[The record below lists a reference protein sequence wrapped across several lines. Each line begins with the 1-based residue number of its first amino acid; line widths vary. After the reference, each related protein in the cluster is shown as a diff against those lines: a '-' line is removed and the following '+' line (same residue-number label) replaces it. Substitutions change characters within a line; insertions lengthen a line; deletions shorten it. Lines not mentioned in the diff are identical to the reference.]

1 MPNAIV
7 TGATGI
13 LGREIVF
20 ELGKDTKTWPTVYAL
35 SRSKKEDYPSNV
47 KHTHLDLQGNPED
60 MAKELGHVD
69 AEYVF
74 FTAYLAQDDEDDATK
89 VNGDMLQNFISA
101 LKLTGAA
108 KKIKRFILTTG
119 CKQYGVHFGAPKNPM
134 QESDHWLKNSSYPS
148 NFYYRQQEILKKEA
162 EQNNWEWTVTYPND
176 VVGVAK
182 GNFMNLVSAIGI
194 YASICKELHQPLI
207 WPGSPHFYTMFD
219 SLTCST
225 LHAQFNTWAAFA
237 PGAAN
242 QAFNV
247 VNGDVESWQNLWPKV
262 AAKFDLKIPEKM
274 FEDKDFKNDFGDQGL
289 VMPLKKTPPIS
300 EFAAQA
306 GLLDTPALQQS
317 LVEAKIDLSKWA
329 QRAEVKEAWKKLS
342 EREGLDAS
350 AFDNATWMFLNFV
363 LGRNFDLVISMSK
376 ARKAGWTGYQ
386 DTWESIEGALERVDY
401 FNSGKVEQ
409 NGYKTPE
416 ALGGALSEKV
426 NDGESDTVTFRLFVV
441 EDLSREVIELLGS
454 NFDIPPAFFR
464 EHVVDYA
471 WYNVRDP
478 WFDPPNFDTA
488 IREQGWLQFRFVT
501 ARYFETTAQFE
512 AACEEAESFNVLR
525 RPDDDQ
531 NNKTLWDKQDA
542 IVGITRARA
551 TLWSRKA
558 EGESK
563 PTVGVL
569 LLDPTIQQG
578 AALWRG
584 YRNWEST
591 PSMST
596 PSGTADDGPPRT
608 SFFDDFVYWSQRLN
622 NLRPPM
628 PYETKSQVH
637 IPIQALLHLI
647 CAEWFTMGEY
657 IRARLGQID
666 WEVAFPEHFLRHQ
679 NVNVD
684 IALKKL
690 HIWRRLVPLYREML
704 ADTLRHA
711 IAGDIRVIFLRL
723 ATQEHDADVE
733 AELHIIPA
741 RYSMFYALS
750 YCWGDE
756 EGSKNI
762 TLNGQKFRIP
772 LWIDAIS
779 INQGPSE
786 VKRSEERVGMED
798 MIIWRQEKEKSNREK
813 SREIRRMDEIYKSA
827 SKVLIWLG
835 QDTKFPLIPTN
846 ICSDPEKLRMWMLTL
861 ENKQAAIQALNQP
874 YFRRAWCTQE
884 VALARHASV
893 ILGPNI
899 IAWHHLGP
907 IVTPL
912 TLPETV
918 LYHSR
923 IYHSESPPLPPQ
935 RWNSRPDSVTR
946 HAKAAVERLSYLHL
960 MIRSVR
966 NNKEMS
972 LFSLLVSTIHCES
985 TYAIDKLYSLWSMA
999 KDARL
1004 LLPDPDYKRTK
1015 ADVFTEFTRSWIN
1028 EYKRK
1033 DILSA
1038 IESHEDD
1045 ERLEMPGWVPDWSS
1059 QKRKSSPLLYPLF
1072 TDGGFTNV
1080 EEARLYDASAGF
1092 DRMSRLTI
1100 LDDFLLFKGSHRFSD
1115 NEGISCGKIRFCVSA
1130 TYQGGSVDD
1139 VVFLSLMGLTKET
1152 VPDQGGFGKSFAA
1165 YRNFVRALV
1174 NPSGSSGA
1182 DEEQSDI
1189 NLTDQMVED
1198 FIWAV
1203 VAGRTPSGSPYQT
1216 SPELPYEIVRRE
1228 GKVTGLTPRKHA
1240 SEEEDQPWYRH
1251 LESIMTGRRIALTE
1265 QGHVGL
1271 VPESARPG
1279 DEIGILSDCS
1289 VPLVF
1294 RDLWPVPARRI
1305 LGDSYFKRMMQGEMV
1320 KEAGGEEEI
1329 RADIIHCWLRNCGS
1343 TLEIPER
1350 VRELRDRDLLK
1361 QEINRLL
1368 DEPLNLGQRSGPPI
1382 SAQSRPQ
1389 GRVFSFW

>member
-1 MPNAIV
+1 M
-7 TGATGI
+7 
-13 LGREIVF
+13 
-20 ELGKDTKTWPTVYAL
+20 
-35 SRSKKEDYPSNV
+35 
-47 KHTHLDLQGNPED
+47 
-60 MAKELGHVD
+60 
-69 AEYVF
+69 
-74 FTAYLAQDDEDDATK
+74 
-89 VNGDMLQNFISA
+89 
-101 LKLTGAA
+101 KL
-108 KKIKRFILTTG
+108 
-119 CKQYGVHFGAPKNPM
+119 P
-134 QESDHWLKNSSYPS
+134 
-148 NFYYRQQEILKKEA
+148 
-162 EQNNWEWTVTYPND
+162 
-176 VVGVAK
+176 
-182 GNFMNLVSAIGI
+182 
-194 YASICKELHQPLI
+194 
-207 WPGSPHFYTMFD
+207 
-219 SLTCST
+219 
-225 LHAQFNTWAAFA
+225 
-237 PGAAN
+237 
-242 QAFNV
+242 
-247 VNGDVESWQNLWPKV
+247 
-262 AAKFDLKIPEKM
+262 
-274 FEDKDFKNDFGDQGL
+274 
-289 VMPLKKTPPIS
+289 
-300 EFAAQA
+300 
-306 GLLDTPALQQS
+306 
-317 LVEAKIDLSKWA
+317 
-329 QRAEVKEAWKKLS
+329 
-342 EREGLDAS
+342 
-350 AFDNATWMFLNFV
+350 
-363 LGRNFDLVISMSK
+363 
-376 ARKAGWTGYQ
+376 
-386 DTWESIEGALERVDY
+386 
-401 FNSGKVEQ
+401 
-409 NGYKTPE
+409 
-416 ALGGALSEKV
+416 
-426 NDGESDTVTFRLFVV
+426 
-441 EDLSREVIELLGS
+441 
-454 NFDIPPAFFR
+454 
-464 EHVVDYA
+464 
-471 WYNVRDP
+471 
-478 WFDPPNFDTA
+478 
-488 IREQGWLQFRFVT
+488 
-501 ARYFETTAQFE
+501 
-512 AACEEAESFNVLR
+512 
-525 RPDDDQ
+525 
-531 NNKTLWDKQDA
+531 
-542 IVGITRARA
+542 
-551 TLWSRKA
+551 
-558 EGESK
+558 
-563 PTVGVL
+563 
-569 LLDPTIQQG
+569 
-578 AALWRG
+578 
-584 YRNWEST
+584 
-591 PSMST
+591 
-596 PSGTADDGPPRT
+596 
-608 SFFDDFVYWSQRLN
+608 
-622 NLRPPM
+622 
-628 PYETKSQVH
+628 
-637 IPIQALLHLI
+637 
-647 CAEWFTMGEY
+647 
-657 IRARLGQID
+657 
-666 WEVAFPEHFLRHQ
+666 
-679 NVNVD
+679 
-684 IALKKL
+684 L
-690 HIWRRLVPLYREML
+690 HIWRRRFTSVLTLPKFEHGSEDGSEDFSETGAYTIAILLPSRKRESVVQCGLVRFAAEAVDFTYIKNSLALSPSRLATIQINGLRYEIPESLEIFLRRIRSPKEPMHFYALPICTARPHADHLRIAQCLLVAADRTIDALKHVSLMSQQEIEAFRREEITEYPNSRQHDRFMESLEDEYAICPRCIARVGPPVHPSMKVVAPQRRMILHAPLD
-704 ADTLRHA
+704 AV
-711 IAGDIRVIFLRL
+711 AGDIRVIFLRL
-723 ATQEHDADVE
+723 TTQEHDADVE

-762 TLNGQKFRIP
+762 TLNGQKFRVRKNLHDFFVFWRRHCIVTHQQIP

-786 VKRSEERVGMED
+786 VKRGEEGVGIED

-935 RWNSRPDSVTR
+935 RWDSRPDSVTG

-1080 EEARLYDASAGF
+1080 EEARFYDASAGF

-1189 NLTDQMVED
+1189 NLTDKMVED

-1203 VAGRTPSGSPYQT
+1203 VAGRTPSGNPYQT

-1228 GKVTGLTPRKHA
+1228 GKVTGLTPRKYA

-1289 VPLVF
+1289 VPLVL
-1294 RDLWPVPARRI
+1294 RDLWPFPARRI

-1329 RADIIHCWLRNCGS
+1329 RADIVHCWLRNCGS

-1361 QEINRLL
+1361 QEINRFL